1 MNFKAFNLK
10 NDLVEALNKLG
21 YKEPTKVQEV
31 VIPKALKGENII
43 VSSHTGSG
51 KTHSFLI
58 PIINN
63 LEFKGEVE
71 AIIISPTRELARQIY
86 LFIEEFKQYYS
97 ELKSKLFIS
106 GVDSN
111 KDLAS
116 INNGADIIVATPGR
130 LAKLL
135 QDSSLSLNNL
145 KTIVLDEA
153 DMLIE
158 QGFIEE
164 IEKILKKTT
173 KKSQL
178 EVFSATISKRVEV
191 FLKKFI
197 DADYA
202 ITMKDEIPTSYTVN
216 HYLVNTKHR
225 DTYQCVLEFIKLKNP
240 YLLLIFL
247 NSKEEVKK
255 MYNFLSENGYR
266 IGILSGDL
274 ESRERKS
281 MLRRIN
287 NDEFRIVVC
296 SDIAARGLD
305 INDVSDVISVSLPSN
320 LEYYFHRAGRT
331 GRNFK
336 SGNSYIFYDY
346 DHTALV
352 FKLLESNIKVQ
363 YLKLD
368 NNGLSN
374 DIPLKKETK
383 RKLKVDTELDK
394 NIKKAK
400 YEAKSNKVKP
410 NYKKKVKRAI
420 DKVKRK
426 HKREIIKKDIRRQQ
440 EERYKEN
447 GRKKEY

>member
-86 LFIEEFKQYYS
+86 LFIEEFKQYYP

>member
-10 NDLVEALNKLG
+10 EELVEALYKLG
-21 YKEPTKVQEV
+21 YKEPTKVQET

-63 LEFKGEVE
+63 LEFNNNVQ

-86 LFIEEFKQYYS
+86 RFTEDFKTYFPN
-97 ELKSKLFIS
+97 LKTKLFIS
-106 GVDSN
+106 GVDFN
-111 KDLAS
+111 KDLS
-116 INNGADIIVATPGR
+116 SLNNGCNIIIATPGK
-130 LAKLL
+130 LASLL
-135 QDSSLSLNNL
+135 LDSSISLDSL

-158 QGFIEE
+158 EGFIEE
-164 IEKILKKTT
+164 INKIIKKTT
-173 KKSQL
+173 RKPQI
-178 EVFSATISKRVEV
+178 EVFSATINKKVEV

-197 DADYA
+197 DADYT
-202 ITMKDEIPTSYTVN
+202 ITMKDDIPTSYTVN

-225 DTYQCVLEFIKLKNP
+225 DVYTSVLDFIKIKNP
-240 YLLLIFL
+240 YLLLVFM

-255 MYNFLSENGYR
+255 MYNFLSEQGYR

-287 NDEFRIVVC
+287 NDEFRVVVC

-305 INDVSDVISVSLPSN
+305 INDVSDVISVFLPNN

-336 SGNSYIFYDY
+336 SGNSYVFYDY
-346 DHTALV
+346 DHTKPI
-352 FKLLESNIKVQ
+352 FKLLESNIKVE

-368 NNGLSN
+368 NNGLSA
-374 DIPLKKETK
+374 DLPLKKETK
-383 RKLKVDTELDK
+383 KKIKVDTELDK

-410 NYKKKVKRAI
+410 NYKKKVKLAI

-440 EERYKEN
+440 TERYKEN
-447 GRKKEY
+447 GRNK

>member
-145 KTIVLDEA
+145 KTIVLDET

>member
-10 NDLVEALNKLG
+10 EELVGALNKLG
-21 YKEPTKVQEV
+21 YKEPTKVQEI

-58 PIINN
+58 PILNN
-63 LEFKGEVE
+63 LDFNDNIQ

-86 LFIEEFKQYYS
+86 RFTEEFKPYS
-97 ELKSKLFIS
+97 PSLKTKLFIS
-106 GVDSN
+106 GADFN

-116 INNGADIIVATPGR
+116 LNNGCNIIIATPGK
-130 LAKLL
+130 LASLL
-135 QDSSLSLNNL
+135 LDSSVSLDSL

-158 QGFIEE
+158 EGFIEE
-164 IEKILKKTT
+164 INKIIKKTT
-173 KKSQL
+173 KKPQI
-178 EVFSATISKRVEV
+178 EVFSATINKKVEV

-197 DADYA
+197 DADYT
-202 ITMKDEIPTSYTVN
+202 ITMKDDIPTSHTVN

-225 DTYQCVLEFIKLKNP
+225 DAYTSVLDFIKIKNP
-240 YLLLIFL
+240 YLLLVFM

-255 MYNFLSENGYR
+255 MYNFLSEQGYR

-305 INDVSDVISVSLPSN
+305 INDVSDVISVFLPNN

-336 SGNSYIFYDY
+336 SGNSYVFYDS
-346 DHTALV
+346 DHTKPI

-368 NNGLSN
+368 NNGLSE

-383 RKLKVDTELDK
+383 KRIKVDTELDK

-410 NYKKKVKRAI
+410 NYKKKVKLAI

-440 EERYKEN
+440 TERYKEN
-447 GRKKEY
+447 GRRK

>member
-86 LFIEEFKQYYS
+86 LFIEEFKQYYP

-173 KKSQL
+173 KKPQL

-197 DADYA
+197 DADYT